1 MRMAHS
7 PHESMITSEA
17 GKHSDLDP
25 FGSLQP
31 LTTRG
36 ASVEALP
43 GGGFRLSIPA
53 GPAGKY
59 RVAQLCDTQGL
70 PRREFLW
77 QVPFRL
83 SLQARVSAANLP
95 GTWGFGLWN
104 DPFSASL
111 GVAGGARKLPALPN
125 TAWFF
130 HASPQN
136 CLTLR
141 DDLPG
146 NGFLTAVFS
155 SLLTPALLLSPGILA
170 LPLIAWKP
178 AARLI
183 RKAARGL
190 IGESSAAHKLD
201 ETLRHAYGI
210 EADSGG
216 VSFSIDGAAVFRSEK
231 LPRGRLGL
239 VIWIDNQYA
248 AYTQEGKLGYGMQE
262 NQAPAWLE
270 IKDLK
275 IDTSR

>member
-1 MRMAHS
+1 MNAS
-7 PHESMITSEA
+7 QA

-25 FGSLQP
+25 YGSLQL

-36 ASVEALP
+36 ASIEALS
-43 GGGFRLSIPA
+43 GGGYRLSIPA
-53 GPAGKY
+53 GPTGKY
-59 RVAQLCDTQGL
+59 RVAQLYDTKGL
-70 PRREFLW
+70 PRRDFLW
-77 QVPFRL
+77 EVPFQL
-83 SLQARVSAANLP
+83 KLTARVSAANLP

-136 CLTLR
+136 YLSLR

-155 SLLTPALLLSPGILA
+155 SPLTPALLLSPGILA
-170 LPLIAWKP
+170 LPLIAWTP

-183 RKAARGL
+183 RKAARRL
-190 IGESSAAHKLD
+190 IGESSAAHELD
-201 ETLRHAYGI
+201 ETLWHSYEI
-210 EADSGG
+210 DADSGG
-216 VSFSIDGAAVFRSEK
+216 VSFSIDGAPVFHSEI

-248 AYTQEGKLGYGMQE
+248 AFTPEGRLGYGTLE
-262 NQAPAWLE
+262 NPAPAWLE
-270 IKDLK
+270 IKDLE
-275 IDTSR
+275 INTPR